1 MVLSTKI
8 ITRSNGKETMK
19 LQQMVEDYVL
29 LLRTKISNGEI
40 TATTGQ
46 TMILPIKLLC
56 EMNDIYSAISVDADT
71 LPNIGQSCAEAALTK
86 VMNAV
91 KVLLEDV
98 WEAGGVGLEMEVKM
112 V

>member
-1 MVLSTKI
+1 
-8 ITRSNGKETMK
+8 MK
-19 LQQMVEDYVL
+19 LQQIDEDYVL
-29 LLRTKISNGEI
+29 LLRTKISDGEI

-46 TMILPIKLLC
+46 TMIPPIKLLC
-56 EMNDIYSAISVDADT
+56 EMNDICSAITVDADT

-91 KVLLEDV
+91 KVLLEDAY
-98 WEAGGVGLEMEVKM
+98 EAGGGGLKM